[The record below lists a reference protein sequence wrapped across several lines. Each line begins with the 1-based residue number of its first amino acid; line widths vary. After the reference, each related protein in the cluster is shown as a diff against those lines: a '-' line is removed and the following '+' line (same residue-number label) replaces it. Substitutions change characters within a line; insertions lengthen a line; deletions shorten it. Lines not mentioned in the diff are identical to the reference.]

1 MIILKVNGCISD
13 QDTSGGHPHGPRVD
27 KVSYFC
33 QKLINE
39 VLLVS
44 IGREFGR
51 RKKIKSSVNVVK
63 LLKLLGKTCTPEDG
77 IEQAKNAVGEAR
89 KMVQISFSFID
100 YIISLPIVI
109 SNVEMISLTIYLTLL
124 RQNIESNPGMVKK
137 NGFLLNINLQL

>member
-1 MIILKVNGCISD
+1 
-13 QDTSGGHPHGPRVD
+13 
-27 KVSYFC
+27 
-33 QKLINE
+33 
-39 VLLVS
+39 
-44 IGREFGR
+44 
-51 RKKIKSSVNVVK
+51 VNVVK